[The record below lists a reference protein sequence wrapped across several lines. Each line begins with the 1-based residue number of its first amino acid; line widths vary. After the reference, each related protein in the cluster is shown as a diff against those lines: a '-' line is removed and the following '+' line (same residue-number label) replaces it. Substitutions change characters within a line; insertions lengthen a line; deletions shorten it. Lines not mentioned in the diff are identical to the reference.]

1 MIAYFF
7 QGETIVLRSYLFAP
21 LPNSYDLWFD
31 VVKSLYFSKTKELEL
46 APSFLRIDFIS
57 STKESGPQ
65 I

>member
-1 MIAYFF
+1 
-7 QGETIVLRSYLFAP
+7 
-21 LPNSYDLWFD
+21 LWFD